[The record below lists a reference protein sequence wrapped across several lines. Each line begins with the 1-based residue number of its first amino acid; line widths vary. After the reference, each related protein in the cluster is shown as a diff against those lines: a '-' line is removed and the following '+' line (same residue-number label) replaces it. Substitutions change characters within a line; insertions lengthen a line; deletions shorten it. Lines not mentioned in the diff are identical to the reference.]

1 MASPDIVT
9 VCGNEIRLTDNIDNI
24 IHSIGDEKIRNMM
37 KPADRPDNAIVNYSE
52 FVSGKVSKIIF
63 GFKENAV
70 MYNDITSGMF
80 ADEIKEILDG
90 KCAVLRHNRFKE
102 IYTIYHILFR
112 ITKDGRSEEINLDDL
127 PVSLK
132 NGCPENISQFE
143 YDGDMTKFISDNI
156 PKGGCILHYM
166 ISCKNERSKGFISA
180 EVCRRKNI
188 FKGSYNGNAYK
199 KIIQKG

>member
-1 MASPDIVT
+1 MASADIVT
-9 VCGNEIRLTDNIDNI
+9 VCGNELRLTDNIDNI
-24 IHSIGDEKIRNMM
+24 IYSIGDEKIRNMM

-52 FVSGKVSKIIF
+52 FINGKISKIIF

-70 MYNDITSGMF
+70 LYNGITSEMF
-80 ADEIKEILDG
+80 ADEIKEMLEG

-112 ITKDGRSEEINLDDL
+112 ITKDGRSEEIKLDDL
-127 PVSLK
+127 PAVLQ
-132 NGCPENISQFE
+132 NGDPENTSQFE
-143 YDGDMTKFISDNI
+143 YDRDMKKFISDNI

-188 FKGSYNGNAYK
+188 FKRSYSGNAYK
-199 KIIQKG
+199 